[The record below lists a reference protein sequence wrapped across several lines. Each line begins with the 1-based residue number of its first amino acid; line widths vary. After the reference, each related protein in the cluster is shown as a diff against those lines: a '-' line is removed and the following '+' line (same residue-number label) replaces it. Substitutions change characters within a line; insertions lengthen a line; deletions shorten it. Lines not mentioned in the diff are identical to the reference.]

1 MSVFFSG
8 PDIYCTALSLSS
20 QTPPL
25 HSFPICGTRMN
36 ILHTDCGNAR
46 WLCGNGVCADPCV
59 RINDEAKW
67 ALAEQNKVQGKLAKA
82 VNVCRVDL
90 ISIHHSVSLWATL
103 VFNLNYNFQVPSNQ
117 GMAFS
122 PPIFQEIRD
131 AEHLHRLRWGFQLV
145 PSIILKHFRTTKAG
159 KMGIGSSLAAYRVHS
174 NLHSQP
180 TLCDWHHSGWPPR
193 TILGGFRFVMVSID
207 LDCKE
212 EIVKYFSI
220 TAMGITT
227 VVP

>member
-8 PDIYCTALSLSS
+8 PDIYCTAPSLSS
-20 QTPPL
+20 QTPPPL

-117 GMAFS
+117 CMAF
-122 PPIFQEIRD
+122 PPPNLPRNQGCWTL
-131 AEHLHRLRWGFQLV
+131 AQT
-145 PSIILKHFRTTKAG
+145 P
-159 KMGIGSSLAAYRVHS
+159 MGVSACPVH
-174 NLHSQP
+174 HSQAFQNHKGRENGH
-180 TLCDWHHSGWPPR
+180 W
-193 TILGGFRFVMVSID
+193 
-207 LDCKE
+207 
-212 EIVKYFSI
+212 
-220 TAMGITT
+220 
-227 VVP
+227 